1 MESLKFR
8 LRIFIVLFLADLLVG
23 TFGFMLTEGISFGD
37 ALYFSIVTITT
48 VGYGD
53 IHPVTMAGKF
63 LAVALIITGVGT
75 FLGVVANV
83 TEILLEKREKMARMQ
98 KLNMVIG
105 VFFSE
110 IGTRLL
116 SLFSQLDP
124 HLEEI
129 RSQLIVRDTWS
140 EKEFAA
146 VKSRIKTYPYRIDP
160 QQLNAE
166 LLLPVLQEKSN
177 FLLRLWENPN
187 LLEHESFTELLRAV
201 FHLKEELL
209 SREDLSNLPESDM
222 AHLAGDVNRAY
233 GLMVVQWMDYM
244 RHLKE
249 TYPYLF
255 SHALRTNPFDRNAS
269 PIVEA

>member
-1 MESLKFR
+1 MESLQFR
-8 LRIFIVLFLADLLVG
+8 LRIFIMLFLANMLVG
-23 TFGFMLTEGISFGD
+23 TFGFMLTEGISLGN
-37 ALYFSIVTITT
+37 AIYFSIVTITT

-53 IHPVTMAGKF
+53 IHPATAAGKI
-63 LAVALIITGVGT
+63 LAIALIITGVGT

-83 TEILLEKREKMARMQ
+83 TEILMEKREKKVRMQ

-129 RSQLIVRDTWS
+129 RSQLIVRNTWS
-140 EKEFAA
+140 EQEFVA
-146 VKSRIKTYPYRIDP
+146 VKTRIKAYPYRVDP
-160 QQLNAE
+160 KRLNPGQ
-166 LLLPVLQEKSN
+166 LLPVLQEKSN

-209 SREDLSNLPESDM
+209 SREDLGNLPESDI
-222 AHLAGDVNRAY
+222 AHLAGDINRAY

-255 SHALRTNPFDRNAS
+255 SHALRTNPFDRDAS
-269 PIVEA
+269 PIVRA

>member
-1 MESLKFR
+1 MESLQFR
-8 LRIFIVLFLADLLVG
+8 LRVFIMLFLADLLVG
-23 TFGFMLTEGISFGD
+23 TFGFMLTEGISFGN
-37 ALYFSIVTITT
+37 AIYFSIVTITT

-53 IHPVTMAGKF
+53 IHPVTTAGKI

-83 TEILLEKREKMARMQ
+83 AEILLEKREKKVRIQ
-98 KLNMVIG
+98 KVNMVIG

-110 IGTRLL
+110 IGTKLL

-124 HLEEI
+124 NLEEI
-129 RSQLIVRDTWS
+129 RSQLVVRNAWS
-140 EKEFAA
+140 EKEFAE
-146 VKSRIKTYPYRIDP
+146 VKSRIKTHPYRIDP
-160 QQLNAE
+160 QRLNPG
-166 LLLPVLQEKSN
+166 LLLPVLREKSN

-233 GLMVVQWMDYM
+233 GHMVVQWMDYM
-244 RHLKE
+244 KYLKE

-255 SHALRTNPFDRNAS
+255 SHALRTNPFDRDAS
-269 PIVEA
+269 PIVKE